1 MKVIIGLKLRQR
13 TSVAVDEHQERMYGC
28 TAKPGNDR
36 FRFIL
41 VPAAPSVMIVD
52 VNQRG
57 VRRLFRVPPGVGSQ
71 QR

>member
-36 FRFIL
+36 IPDFCQVHTRSGRAF
-41 VPAAPSVMIVD
+41 SND
-52 VNQRG
+52 C
-57 VRRLFRVPPGVGSQ
+57 
-71 QR
+71 